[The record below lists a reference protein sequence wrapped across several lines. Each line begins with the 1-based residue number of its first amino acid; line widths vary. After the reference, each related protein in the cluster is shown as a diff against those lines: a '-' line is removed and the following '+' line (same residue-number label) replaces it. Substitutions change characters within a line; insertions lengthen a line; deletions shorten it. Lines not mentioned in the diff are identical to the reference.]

1 MEVEEEDHQLVEAVV
16 QDLNLAIVE
25 VQDLNL
31 VIVEAVVQ
39 DLNLVLVAAVELN
52 VHNKLN
58 YNLSLKLTPTP
69 ILHL

>member
-25 VQDLNL
+25 
-31 VIVEAVVQ
+31 VQ